1 MLVYTDKLVASLWT
15 EVAIIDASSMW
26 ISVKQE
32 GEVISEYSVEL
43 TTNCTSHQF
52 LTVLWRAQGHY
63 FAIELSLMCHV
74 PFSIGDIQP
83 FKLAVSASNIN
94 GISLEAHTKQPVAW
108 NWHGSSIN
116 LIANAEETDFS
127 TGSTSEEHVSCNV
140 SKIVVSRETCVW
152 QLALSLFQNVL
163 HWRNFKF

>member
-1 MLVYTDKLVASLWT
+1 MLVYTHKLIASLWAK
-15 EVAIIDASSMW
+15 VAIIDASSVW

-32 GEVISEYSVEL
+32 GEIIGENSVEL

-63 FAIELSLMCHV
+63 SAIELSLMGHV

-94 GISLEAHTKQPVAW
+94 GISLETHTKQPIAW

-116 LIANAEETDFS
+116 LISNAEETNFS
-127 TGSTSEEHVSCNV
+127 SGGTSEEHVSGNV
-140 SKIVVSRETCVW
+140 GEIVVSCEACVW